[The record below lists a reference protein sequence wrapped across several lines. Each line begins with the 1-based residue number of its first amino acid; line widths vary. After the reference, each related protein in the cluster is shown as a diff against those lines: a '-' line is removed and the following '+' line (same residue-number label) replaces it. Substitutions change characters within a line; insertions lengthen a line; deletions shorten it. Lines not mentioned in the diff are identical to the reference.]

1 MSPRTQTN
9 GIAGIGVVLVLLIAL
24 FTAGCTGTQGP
35 ATPTPT
41 TTPAPVT
48 TTTADQ
54 VVTVSPTTGTP
65 AASATSSSVPVT
77 TPVKLKISGSTS
89 VLPIVQKAAESFMET
104 HGNYDIQVSAGGS
117 GAGITAIGAKT
128 VDIGMSSRDLKAE
141 EMQNYPDLVQHYI
154 ADDGI
159 AVIVNPANKNQ
170 VMTLSAI
177 KDIFSGA
184 TLKWQKVGASMNP
197 DDIVCVGRESTSG
210 TREYF
215 YESVMGKTNFIPT
228 LLEKNS
234 NGAVAQTVAQTPG
247 AIGYVSL
254 GYLGTDN
261 KIVPLAIQ
269 NNTTIVAP
277 SVASVQDRSYPIW
290 RQLYLFTNGQ
300 PSPAAKEFIDYLFS
314 PDGQKDVLDAGGV
327 PLKL

>member
-1 MSPRTQTN
+1 MSPRTQTYS
-9 GIAGIGVVLVLLIAL
+9 IAGVGVVLALLIAL

-41 TTPAPVT
+41 TTPVT

-65 AASATSSSVPVT
+65 AASATSSSVPVK

-89 VLPIVQKAAESFMET
+89 VLPIIQKAAESFMAKHE
-104 HGNYDIQVSAGGS
+104 NYDIQVSAGGS

-128 VDIGMSSRDLKAE
+128 VDVGMSSRDLKAE
-141 EMQNYPDLVQHYI
+141 EKQKYPGLIQHYI

-184 TLKWQKVGASMNP
+184 TRKWQTAGATMNP

-215 YESVMGKTNFIPT
+215 YEFVMGKTNFIPT

-254 GYLGTDN
+254 GYLGTDK

-269 NNTTIVAP
+269 NNATIVAP

-290 RQLYLFTNGQ
+290 RQLYLFTNGL
-300 PSPAAKEFIDYLFS
+300 PSPAAKEFIDYLLS